1 MRVLAGRYELAAFVG
16 RGGMGEVWAGRDRVI
31 GRHVAVK
38 LLPHNQGD
46 PSGAELFFREARTAG
61 GLNHRGVV
69 TVHDM
74 GQDPADGTL
83 FLVMEYIEGRDLAAV
98 LRQDGPPP
106 VADAVG
112 WAAQGAAA
120 LAAAHAAGI
129 VHRDLK
135 PANLMLTTGGEIKIL
150 DFGIARYM
158 AASDK
163 SSKVMGT
170 LAYMAPE
177 RFDEQSGD
185 ARSDLYAFG
194 CVLHE
199 LLTGSTPF
207 EATGPVAMMTAHLNK
222 APAAPGTLRPDVPPA
237 LDALVLSLL
246 AKSPRDRPASASEV
260 HDALRALAAVPAAE
274 PVAPASPPPAAL
286 GAPDDLPAE
295 PPPGFGPS
303 PDPLHSL
310 PTETAAAPPP
320 GPPRPIATAMA
331 ADPVAT
337 AEEGQEPRH
346 PSRRRALW
354 LGLGAAALAATGTTA
369 ALLSRDGNHGTP
381 SAGPGSNT
389 GAPSGGKPSPGPRG
403 WRFEAK
409 TVLPTPPVLSA
420 GTLRFTDGHTIYGLD
435 ALTGAEQAQ
444 VAVTKEVGE
453 LTAAEGMLFF
463 ADSDGKVH
471 GRSGSERWVFAAG
484 DFIPGR
490 LAVSKGRVFFGSK
503 DGKIYAVDAN
513 AGMEFWNFPT
523 GDKVFCAPTVAE
535 ETVYIGVAG
544 TEPGLYAL
552 STVDGRKKWAFRE
565 GGLYFKTPA
574 VADGL
579 VFATANDDTLYAVD
593 TATGAKRWSVPL
605 KREAGA
611 DPWFRPSPPV
621 VAGDTVYVGGG
632 DKALHALDAKTGA
645 KKWTYDINGPFI
657 PSTPTVVD
665 GRVYVADLEDMYGTV
680 YALDATDGFQKW
692 TARTGARIH
701 AQNMWNAPL
710 IANGLVY
717 VTNENGL
724 LAINATTGDLPA

>member
-1 MRVLAGRYELAAFVG
+1 M
-16 RGGMGEVWAGRDRVI
+16 
-31 GRHVAVK
+31 
-38 LLPHNQGD
+38 
-46 PSGAELFFREARTAG
+46 
-61 GLNHRGVV
+61 
-69 TVHDM
+69 
-74 GQDPADGTL
+74 
-83 FLVMEYIEGRDLAAV
+83 
-98 LRQDGPPP
+98 
-106 VADAVG
+106 ADAVG

-222 APAAPGTLRPDVPPA
+222 APAAPGTLRADVPAA
-237 LDALVLSLL
+237 LDALILSLL
-246 AKSPRDRPASASEV
+246 AKSPRTARPPPPRSTTPCAPCTSRPRRPSHPSPRRGRPA
-260 HDALRALAAVPAAE
+260 RGTPA
-274 PVAPASPPPAAL
+274 
-286 GAPDDLPAE
+286 
-295 PPPGFGPS
+295 GFGPS

-310 PTETAAAPPP
+310 ATETAAAPPP
-320 GPPRPIATAMA
+320 GPPRPIATAKA
-331 ADPVAT
+331 EDPVAT
-337 AEEGQEPRH
+337 KEEDSKPPQH
-346 PSRRRALW
+346 PSRRQALW
-354 LGLGAAALAATGTTA
+354 LGLGAAAVVAAGTTA

-409 TVLPTPPVLSA
+409 TVLPTPPVLSS
-420 GTLRFTDGHTIYGLD
+420 GTLRFTDGYTIYGLD
-435 ALTGAEQAQ
+435 ALTGTEQAQ
-444 VAVTKEVGE
+444 VKFTREVGE
-453 LTAAEGMLFF
+453 LTVADGMLYFG
-463 ADSDGKVH
+463 DSDGTLH
-471 GRSGSERWVFAAG
+471 ARSGSERWTFAAG
-484 DFIPGR
+484 DYIPGR
-490 LAVSKGRVFFGSK
+490 PAVARERVFFGSK
-503 DGKIYAVDAN
+503 DGKVYCLDTNSGREV
-513 AGMEFWNFPT
+513 WNFPT

-535 ETVYIGVAG
+535 GTVYIGVAG

-552 STVDGRKKWAFRE
+552 DAVNGARRWAFRE
-565 GGLYFKTPA
+565 GGQYFKTAA

-579 VFATANDDTLYAVD
+579 VFATANDDSLYAVD
-593 TATGAKRWSVPL
+593 AATGTKKWSVSL
-605 KREAGA
+605 KRGA
-611 DPWFRPSPPV
+611 DTDSWFRPSPPV
-621 VAGDTVYVGGG
+621 VASGTVFVGGG
-632 DKALHALDAKTGA
+632 DKSLHALDAKTGT

-657 PSTPTVVD
+657 PSTPTVAD

-692 TARTGARIH
+692 TVRTGAKVH
-701 AQNMWNAPL
+701 AQNRWNAPSSPT
-710 IANGLVY
+710 AWS
-717 VTNENGL
+717 TSRTKT
-724 LAINATTGDLPA
+724 A